1 MKNTI
6 IYSVLFI
13 AAFIGTTFGIYT
25 FSNKYVDMFKF
36 DFRDKA
42 AFEKAMQ
49 DSLAAAIHADSLA
62 VSDSLKLVHAD
73 STKLITQN
81 DTTENKVDSTKI
93 FEFEQKLSEKD
104 KEIESLKK
112 RMNEKSNGKYQD
124 WLKKTIKLYEAME
137 ANKAAEYI
145 KSMPEDEARDIIY
158 SMKQKK
164 AAEILSNLEIETV
177 QRLTKAQ

>member
-25 FSNKYVDMFKF
+25 FSNKYVDMFKL
-36 DFRDKA
+36 DFRDRS
-42 AFEKAMQ
+42 AFEKVIQ
-49 DSLAAAIHADSLA
+49 DSLAKVSADSLA
-62 VSDSLKLVHAD
+62 VSDSLHIGIPD
-73 STKLITQN
+73 STKHIAQN
-81 DTTENKVDSTKI
+81 ESADVKIDSTKI
-93 FEFEQKLSEKD
+93 NEYEQKLSEKD
-104 KEIESLKK
+104 KEIESLKN
-112 RMNEKSNGKYQD
+112 RMNEKSSGKYQD

-137 ANKAAEYI
+137 SNKAAEYI

>member
-1 MKNTI
+1 MKNII

-13 AAFIGTTFGIYT
+13 SAFIGTTIGIYT
-25 FSNKYVDMFKF
+25 FNNKYVDLFKF

-42 AFEKAMQ
+42 AFEKALQ
-49 DSLAAAIHADSLA
+49 DSLATLHADSLA
-62 VSDSLKLVHAD
+62 VSDSVHLSNSDSLKHLSNSNNNSD
-73 STKLITQN
+73 SEI
-81 DTTENKVDSTKI
+81 DSTKI
-93 FEFEQKLSEKD
+93 LYEQKLAEKD
-104 KEIESLKK
+104 KEIENLKNK
-112 RMNEKSNGKYQD
+112 MNEKSGGKYQD

-164 AAEILSNLEIETV
+164 AAEILSNLENETV
-177 QRLTKAQ
+177 QRLTRAQ